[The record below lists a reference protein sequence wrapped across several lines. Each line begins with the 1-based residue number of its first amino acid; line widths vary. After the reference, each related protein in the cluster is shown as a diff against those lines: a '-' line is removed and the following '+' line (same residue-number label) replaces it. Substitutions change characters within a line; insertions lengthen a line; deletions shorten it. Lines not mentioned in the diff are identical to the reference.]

1 LAKVSAT
8 KRFETIFPILE
19 DQWGERVP
27 YKERPPL
34 QQILITLL
42 LVDGQEGPA
51 EKTLDRLREHFVD
64 LNELRV
70 SDPDQLDE
78 LLGDRHPPGVGKQI
92 VDALTAIFNNTQA
105 MTLKWLMELE
115 PEEAFEELNQLE
127 KFPSRA
133 IGELLMACFGYDKL
147 PATEGLL
154 RVAERTDIV
163 SSGAPESQ
171 MLGLRRIT
179 PKDDRERIFHA
190 FEMHAER
197 ICTRKDYDCPNCP
210 INEDCPTGQ
219 ETLERLRLQEEQ
231 EKAAQKAEAARLQR
245 KLERDKRTEKRRKE
259 AAAKLKETIEA
270 RSKELNIAVNE
281 KNTKSSKGKKTGKKK
296 SKAKS
301 STKSSKNTAKMVQ
314 APSHEVKSKPEK
326 KKSNRKTGGRSK
338 SKKSSKKT
346 GKRSPKK
353 KGKR

>member
-1 LAKVSAT
+1 MAKVSAT
-8 KRFETIFPILE
+8 KRFQTIFPTLE
-19 DQWGERVP
+19 DQWGEREP

-42 LVDGQEGPA
+42 LVDGKEGPA
-51 EKTLDRLREHFVD
+51 EKTLERLREHFVD

-70 SDPDQLDE
+70 SNPDQLDE

-92 VDALTAIFNNTQA
+92 VDALTGIFNNTQT
-105 MTLKWLMELE
+105 MTLKWLMELDAD
-115 PEEAFEELNQLE
+115 EAFEELSQLE

-133 IGELLMACFGYDKL
+133 IGELLMACFSYDKL

-163 SSGAPESQ
+163 SPGAPESQ
-171 MLGLRRIT
+171 ALSLRRIT
-179 PKDDRERIFHA
+179 PKDDRARIFHA

-210 INEDCPTGQ
+210 VKDHCPTGQ

-231 EKAAQKAEAARLQR
+231 EQAAQQAEAARLKR
-245 KLERDKRTEKRRKE
+245 KLERDKRTEKRREE
-259 AAAKLKETIEA
+259 ATAKFKETITA

-281 KNTKSSKGKKTGKKK
+281 KNNKSSKGKKTGKKK
-296 SKAKS
+296 SRAR
-301 STKSSKNTAKMVQ
+301 SSKNTAKMVQ

-326 KKSNRKTGGRSK
+326 KKSSRKAGGQSK
-338 SKKSSKKT
+338 SKKSTKKS
-346 GKRSPKK
+346 GNSSPKK
-353 KGKR
+353 KGNR